1 MYYTICCNLFLYDII
16 FLERFIMNSPI
27 KYPGGKNKELNVII
41 PNLPKKIDRFFEP
54 FVGGGAV
61 YFSIDKEIPLFIN
74 DKSDELIN
82 FYNQIKNQ
90 DSEFLETLNKFEDST
105 QFLLNLINNYK
116 DSLISIYHDNFN
128 NIENLYKQLQSF
140 LDKVDPLLKENIF
153 TYTLSYSSFREQLLK
168 SIFDKYKRIYK
179 LTQKHGQL
187 EKDEDL
193 INNITTGFISA
204 YYTFNRTIYNSQVEL
219 NIPDNIQGSY
229 YFYIREYCYSSM
241 FRYNKNG
248 KFNVPYGGMSYNKKS
263 LTNKISYLSNRN
275 LVSHLKKTTIENQ
288 DFYNFLEGKNLKS
301 DDFLFLDPPYDTEFS
316 TYANNTFEKSDQERL
331 AEFLLNECPA
341 KFMLIIK
348 NSKLISKLYKEGMP
362 TLSGKL
368 EIFEFQKKYLVSFRN
383 RNNKDANH
391 LLITNYPINKKR

>member
-1 MYYTICCNLFLYDII
+1 
-16 FLERFIMNSPI
+16 MNSPI

-41 PNLPKKIDRFFEP
+41 PNLPNKIERFFEP

-82 FYNQIKNQ
+82 FYKQIRDQ
-90 DSEFLETLNKFEDST
+90 DSEFLETLNKFEKST
-105 QFLLNLINNYK
+105 QFLLDLINNYK
-116 DSLISIYHDNFN
+116 DYLLSIYHNNFN
-128 NIENLYKQLQSF
+128 TVENLYKQLQSF
-140 LDKVDPLLKENIF
+140 LDEVDSLLEENIF
-153 TYTLSYSSFREQLLK
+153 TYTLNYSSFREQLLK
-168 SIFDKYKRIYK
+168 SIFDKYKRIYR
-179 LTQKHGQL
+179 LTQKHGEL

-204 YYTFNRTIYNSQVEL
+204 YYTFNRTIYNSQLEL
-219 NIPDNIQGSY
+219 NTPDNIQGSY

-241 FRYNKNG
+241 FRYNKDG

-263 LTNKISYLSNRN
+263 LTKKISYLSNKN
-275 LVSHLKKTTIENQ
+275 LILHLKNTTIENK
-288 DFYNFLEGKNLKS
+288 DFYEFLETKNLKS

-331 AEFLLNECPA
+331 ADFLLNECPA

-348 NSKLISKLYKEGMP
+348 NSELISKLYKEGTP

-368 EIFEFQKKYLVSFRN
+368 EIFEFKKKYLVSFRN

-391 LLITNYPINKKR
+391 LLITNYPIN